1 MGYQNERTWY
11 KAYVEDIVRANSLLV
26 RTINLTSIP
35 DAHCNVK
42 SLQDFNKG

>member
-1 MGYQNERTWY
+1 MGYQNERRWC
-11 KAYVEDIVRANSLLV
+11 KAYVRANSLLV